1 MTDSGTRL
9 DMQQCSNLSVNDPA
23 FSLDESAHYLHQL
36 APQWSLDQDNQT
48 IQHTFSFKNYYQ
60 TMAFVNVIAQIA
72 HQQDHHPNL
81 QVSYK
86 QCTVTY
92 NTHSV
97 GGLSINDFICA
108 AKINAA
114 QKL

>member
-1 MTDSGTRL
+1 MTALNLQNCQTLKENISVLSHDQANSY
-9 DMQQCSNLSVNDPA
+9 MQQLEPDWQ
-23 FSLDESAHYLHQL
+23 LDTEVQNISRTYK
-36 APQWSLDQDNQT
+36 
-48 IQHTFSFKNYYQ
+48 FKNYYQ
-60 TMAFVNVIAQIA
+60 TIAFVNVIAQIA

-81 QVSYK
+81 KVSYN

-97 GGLSINDFICA
+97 GGLSIYDFICA

-114 QKL
+114 QTL